1 MNPSWIHLAA
11 GSRPARG
18 LPEQT
23 DRQARLCH
31 LGGLFQTP
39 LYHPALAGTPPEE
52 GNWNPLAGESAHG
65 GNAIFTARLSS
76 PNALA

>member
-1 MNPSWIHLAA
+1 MTPSWIHLAA

-18 LPEQT
+18 
-23 DRQARLCH
+23 RQVPLYH
-31 LGGLFQTP
+31 IGGLFPTP

-65 GNAIFTARLSS
+65 
-76 PNALA
+76 